1 MPDFID
7 HASSNEAKFTEIAI
21 ASQLKRSVQKGHQE
35 SAEECHECG
44 DEIPELRRI
53 NVAGCKYCVSCQQ
66 LAEKGL
72 I

>member
-7 HASSNEAKFTEIAI
+7 HASSNEAKFTEMAI
-21 ASQLKRSVQKGHQE
+21 ASQRKRSAPTSEQE
-35 SAEECHECG
+35 SAQECHECG

-53 NVAGCKYCVSCQQ
+53 KVAGCKYCVSCQQ

>member
-7 HASSNEAKFTEIAI
+7 HASSNEAKFTEMAI
-21 ASQLKRSVQKGHQE
+21 ASQLKRSVQTGQQE
-35 SAEECHECG
+35 SAKECYECG

-53 NVAGCKYCVSCQQ
+53 KVAGCKYCVSCQQ

>member
-7 HASSNEAKFTEIAI
+7 HASSNEAKFTEMAI
-21 ASQLKRSVQKGHQE
+21 ASQRKRSVQTSEQE
-35 SAEECHECG
+35 SAKECHECG

-53 NVAGCKYCVSCQQ
+53 KVAGCKYCVSCQQ

>member
-1 MPDFID
+1 M
-7 HASSNEAKFTEIAI
+7 AI
-21 ASQLKRSVQKGHQE
+21 ASQRKWSVQTSEQE
-35 SAEECHECG
+35 SAQECHECG

-53 NVAGCKYCVSCQQ
+53 KVAGCKYCVSCQQ

>member
-7 HASSNEAKFTEIAI
+7 HASSNEAKFTEMAI
-21 ASQLKRSVQKGHQE
+21 ASQRKRSAQTSEQE
-35 SAEECHECG
+35 SAQECHECG

-53 NVAGCKYCVSCQQ
+53 KVAGCKYCVSCQQ

>member
-7 HASSNEAKFTEIAI
+7 HASSNEAKFTEMAI
-21 ASQLKRSVQKGHQE
+21 ASQRKRSVQTSEQE
-35 SAEECHECG
+35 SAQECHECG

-53 NVAGCKYCVSCQQ
+53 KVAGCKYCVSCQQ